1 MVPGGSEE
9 LLTAELRARRA
20 LGEFLWRIE
29 LERVMTR
36 SDLPFGKRTPEVENL
51 QAGGGLVGGGKDPLG
66 PER

>member
-1 MVPGGSEE
+1 MVLGGIRGVVG
-9 LLTAELRARRA
+9 AELRARRA